1 MEAFEQSDLWA
12 LSCNLGMLPTQ
23 YKSRFP
29 AERKKGATKELTG
42 FSPGPGQVLTI
53 VDGNS
58 AMAERREGA
67 AIMGLED
74 KVSKFSNVGSW
85 FYLIYIWSIH
95 ISPNFK
101 QI

>member
-23 YKSRFP
+23 YKSWFP
-29 AERKKGATKELTG
+29 AQRKKGATKELMG
-42 FSPGPGQVLTI
+42 LSPGPGQVLTI

-74 KVSKFSNVGSW
+74 KVSKVQQCRKLVLP
-85 FYLIYIWSIH
+85 YLYPEYSYK
-95 ISPNFK
+95 SQF
-101 QI
+101 